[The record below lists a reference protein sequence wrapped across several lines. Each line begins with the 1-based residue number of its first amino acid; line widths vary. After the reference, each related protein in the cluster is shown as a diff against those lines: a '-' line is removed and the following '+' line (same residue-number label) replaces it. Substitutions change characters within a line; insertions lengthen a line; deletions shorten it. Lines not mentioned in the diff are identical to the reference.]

1 MLQAEI
7 QIDTQ
12 GHLVI
17 PVELMQA
24 VNFGKN
30 SAMVARVDGERL
42 ILEKRETV
50 KQRVRQRFA
59 NIPVELSL
67 VDELIAARRRDA
79 DLELI

>member
-24 VNFGKN
+24 VNFGRN
-30 SAMVARVDGERL
+30 SVVARVDGERL

-50 KQRVRQRFA
+50 KQRLRQRFA
-59 NIPVELSL
+59 SIPADLSL
-67 VDELIAARRRDA
+67 VDELIAERRRNA

>member
-24 VNFGKN
+24 VNFGRN
-30 SAMVARVDGERL
+30 SVVARVDGERL

>member
-24 VNFGKN
+24 VNFGRN
-30 SAMVARVDGERL
+30 SVVARVDGERL

-50 KQRVRQRFA
+50 KQRLRQRFA
-59 NIPVELSL
+59 SIPSDLSL
-67 VDELIAARRRDA
+67 VDELIAERRRNA